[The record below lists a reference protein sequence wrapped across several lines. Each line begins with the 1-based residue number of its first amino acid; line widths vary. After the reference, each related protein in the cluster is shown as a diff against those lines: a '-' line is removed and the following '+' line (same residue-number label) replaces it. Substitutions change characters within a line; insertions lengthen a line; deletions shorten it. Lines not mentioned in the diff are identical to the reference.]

1 MPPTRGGLSRNLYS
15 SRRLPFSFLLNRAI
29 TEVEGVNI
37 LAYSLVVITLNE
49 AERIGRCLESVC
61 GASEVVVVDSGSTDD
76 TVALATGLGA
86 RVVETD
92 WPGHVAQKNRA
103 LALVNT
109 EWVLSLDADEWLSDE
124 MAAYLN
130 GLTEKDLEGID
141 GVSFSRCSTWLGK
154 RLRHGKWY
162 PDRRIRLVRRVR
174 AQWGGDDPHDTL
186 QVEGPVI
193 AADVDIEH
201 VPYRSLREQFDTIDR
216 YTAIAAESLCARGVR
231 ARLVDIVVRPPVHFI
246 VAYLLKRG
254 FLDGMAGFWVA
265 LLGAYYSGLK
275 WTRLYKM
282 AAR

>member
-1 MPPTRGGLSRNLYS
+1 M
-15 SRRLPFSFLLNRAI
+15 LNRAI
-29 TEVEGVNI
+29 TVLKGANI
-37 LAYSLVVITLNE
+37 FAYSLVVITLNE
-49 AERIGRCLESVC
+49 ADRIGRCLESVH

-124 MAAYLN
+124 MVAYLN

-186 QVEGPVI
+186 QVEGLVI
-193 AADVDIEH
+193 TADVDIEH

-216 YTAIAAESLCARGVR
+216 YTAIAAKSLCARGAR
-231 ARLVDIVVRPPVHFI
+231 ARWFDIVGRPPLHFI
-246 VAYLLKRG
+246 VAYILKRG
-254 FLDGMAGFWVA
+254 FLDGLAGFWVA
-265 LLGAYYSGLK
+265 LLGAYYTGLK

-282 AAR
+282 AVR